1 MQVES
6 HEGAHESEIPS
17 LNESPCPSE
26 ASSSSSPSRRSDEV
40 DDPKTVFLG
49 GVPQDLD
56 EPKIAELMS
65 RFGSVEHVHLMRHTR
80 KKSGE
85 KKSGDFHPSHR
96 GFCFV
101 RFGTEEEAVKA
112 LEAGTLSAGEGESA
126 MRIGEAEKGKARRS
140 SNSGSVSS
148 GGPTLARVP
157 SGYRP
162 RRGRRGCCGCGAL

>member
-80 KKSGE
+80 KKSRE
-85 KKSGDFHPSHR
+85 KKSGDFYPSHR

-101 RFGTEEEAVKA
+101 TFSEHQAAVTG
-112 LEAGTLSAGEGESA
+112 LVFTPN
-126 MRIGEAEKGKARRS
+126 GKVV
-140 SNSGSVSS
+140 VSS
-148 GGPTLARVP
+148 SP
-157 SGYRP
+157 SS
-162 RRGRRGCCGCGAL
+162 

>member
-65 RFGSVEHVHLMRHTR
+65 RFGSWST
-80 KKSGE
+80 
-85 KKSGDFHPSHR
+85 
-96 GFCFV
+96 C
-101 RFGTEEEAVKA
+101 T
-112 LEAGTLSAGEGESA
+112 
-126 MRIGEAEKGKARRS
+126 
-140 SNSGSVSS
+140 
-148 GGPTLARVP
+148 
-157 SGYRP
+157 
-162 RRGRRGCCGCGAL
+162 